1 MPNDDKPPPRYAGRQ
16 FGDVFHDPSVAARY
30 GLRPPYPP
38 QTFDTLAGLL
48 KDMPRT
54 VLDAGA
60 GRGELARGLLPY
72 ADRVDALEPSEAMIQ
87 QGRELPGGADPRL
100 HWIHAYA
107 EDAPLDG
114 PYALITTGSSLH
126 WMEWPIVLPR
136 FASLLAPHGSLAVVA
151 VIDLPR
157 PWDEALLPIIKRYTM
172 NKKYVP
178 YDLIAHLESLGL
190 YAREGELCTAPV
202 PFTQPI
208 EDYIEAFHSMS
219 SFSRERMPADEA
231 AAFDDAVRAL
241 VTPYAHDGQLTW
253 NVSALITWGKP
264 LTGAG

>member
-1 MPNDDKPPPRYAGRQ
+1 MPDDDKPKPRYRGRQ
-16 FGDVFHDPSVAARY
+16 FGDVFHDPTVAARY
-30 GLRPPYPP
+30 GLRPPYPE
-38 QTFDTLAGLL
+38 QTFAMLADQIKDT
-48 KDMPRT
+48 PRV

-60 GRGELARGLLPY
+60 GRGELARGMLPY
-72 ADRVDALEPSEAMIQ
+72 ADRVDALEPSPAMIQ
-87 QGRELPGGADPRL
+87 QGRELPGGTDPRL
-100 HWIHAYA
+100 RWIHGYA

-136 FASLLAPHGSLAVVA
+136 FAALLAPHGSLAVLA

-157 PWDEALLPIIKRYTM
+157 PWDEALLPIIKRYSM

-190 YAREGELCTAPV
+190 FARENDRCTAPV
-202 PFTQPI
+202 PFTQPV
-208 EDYIEAFHSMS
+208 EDYVEAFHSMS

-231 AAFDDAVRAL
+231 AAFGGAVREL
-241 VTPYAHDGQLTW
+241 VAPYARDGQLTW
-253 NVSALITWGKP
+253 KVSALITWGKP
-264 LTGAG
+264 LAGAR

>member
-1 MPNDDKPPPRYAGRQ
+1 MLDDKPTPPFLGRQ
-16 FGDVFHDPSVAARY
+16 FGDVFHDPTVAARY

-38 QTFDTLAGLL
+38 QTFDMLAGLIQ
-48 KDMPRT
+48 DSPRL

-60 GRGELARGLLPY
+60 GRGELARRLLPY
-72 ADRVDALEPSEAMIQ
+72 ADRVDALDPSEAMIQ
-87 QGRELPGGADPRL
+87 QGRELPGGVDPRL
-100 HWIHAYA
+100 RWIHGYA

-136 FASLLAPHGSLAVVA
+136 FASLLAPHGSLAVLS

-172 NKKYVP
+172 NKDYVP

-190 YAREGELCTAPV
+190 YTRTGECCTAPA
-202 PFTQPI
+202 PFTQPV

-231 AAFDDAVRAL
+231 AAFGNAVRAL
-241 VTPYAHDGQLTW
+241 VTPYASGGQLTW

-264 LTGAG
+264 LAGAG